1 MYVLQYNC
9 MNLFDKK
16 FNLINKAFKIIE
28 KIGWESFSF
37 HKLAEEEKI
46 SVLDVNKVLKTK
58 TILLREFSLMIDS
71 GVEKNFDL
79 KDLENSSTKDNLFEL
94 IMLRLELMT
103 PYKKALYNIIDA
115 FKNDLSAYKTVSCT
129 IHSSLDFYLELTNSY
144 DGSFLDGLKKNT
156 LLIIYARTFMTWM
169 NDNSDEMTKTMS
181 ELDKMLSF
189 SERALKSFKD
199 YFPI

>member
-28 KIGWESFSF
+28 KIGWKSFSF
-37 HKLAEEEKI
+37 EKLAEEEKI

-58 TILLREFSLMIDS
+58 TMLLREFSLMIDS
-71 GVEKNFDL
+71 SVEKNFDL

-115 FKNDLSAYKTVSCT
+115 FKNDLSAYKTVSCS
-129 IHSSLDFYLELTNSY
+129 ILGSLDFYLELTNSY

-189 SERALKSFKD
+189 AERATKTLKD

>member
-71 GVEKNFDL
+71 SVEKNFDL

-103 PYKKALYNIIDA
+103 PYKKALYNIIYA
-115 FKNDLSAYKTVSCT
+115 FKNDLSAYKTVSCS
-129 IHSSLDFYLELTNSY
+129 ILNSLDFYLELTNSY

-156 LLIIYARTFMTWM
+156 LLVIYARTFMTWM

-189 SERALKSFKD
+189 AERATKSFKD